1 MQTLVALAAA
11 SILVIFGAMMNAPT
25 PPAEVVPE
33 PPAPVAFNPPPPP
46 AMEGTPSADNAPSGG

>member
-11 SILVIFGAMMNAPT
+11 ALIVVLGAVMNAPA

-33 PPAPVAFNPPPPP
+33 PPAPVVAVAPTP
-46 AMEGTPSADNAPSGG
+46 APSPAPGADNAPSGG

>member
-11 SILVIFGAMMNAPT
+11 VLIVLLGATMNAPT

-33 PPAPVAFNPPPPP
+33 PPAPVVAVAPTP
-46 AMEGTPSADNAPSGG
+46 APTPAADNAPSGG